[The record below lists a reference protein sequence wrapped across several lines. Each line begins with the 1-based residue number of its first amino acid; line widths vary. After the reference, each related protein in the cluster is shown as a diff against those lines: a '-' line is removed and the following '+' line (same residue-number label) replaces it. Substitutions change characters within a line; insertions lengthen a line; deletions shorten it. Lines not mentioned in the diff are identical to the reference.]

1 MNKRRKFT
9 PEFKS
14 QVVLQL
20 LSGERNMAGMCR
32 EHQLTAQMVGNWKQ
46 QFLAG
51 APQVFQKGETDSTE
65 QARIAELERM
75 VGKLTMELEIAKKA
89 SSLLAEVAAQNSVEW
104 QKESSLVRLLS
115 RQQQSKKANE
125 PRAAILSQSR
135 LSG

>member
-9 PEFKS
+9 PQFKS

-20 LSGERNMAGMCR
+20 LSGERSLAELCR
-32 EHQLTAQMVGNWKQ
+32 EHQLPSQMIGTWKQ

-51 APQVFQKGETDSTE
+51 ATQAFENETTSNQE

-89 SSLLAEVAAQNSVEW
+89 SSLLDGMRARNG
-104 QKESSLVRLLS
+104 
-115 RQQQSKKANE
+115 RQ
-125 PRAAILSQSR
+125 R
-135 LSG
+135 

>member
-20 LSGERNMAGMCR
+20 LSGERSMAELCR
-32 EHQLTAQMVGNWKQ
+32 EHQLTSQMIGTWMQ

-51 APQVFQKGETDSTE
+51 ATQAFENEPISNQE

-89 SSLLAEVAAQNSVEW
+89 SSLLDGMRARNG
-104 QKESSLVRLLS
+104 
-115 RQQQSKKANE
+115 RQ
-125 PRAAILSQSR
+125 R
-135 LSG
+135 

>member
-9 PEFKS
+9 AQFKS

-20 LSGERNMAGMCR
+20 LAGEKSMAELCR

-46 QFLAG
+46 QFLAA
-51 APQVFQKGETDSTE
+51 APQVFQRGEMDSAE

-89 SSLLAEVAAQNSVEW
+89 SSLLAGMPTRNGGQ
-104 QKESSLVRLLS
+104 R
-115 RQQQSKKANE
+115 
-125 PRAAILSQSR
+125 
-135 LSG
+135 